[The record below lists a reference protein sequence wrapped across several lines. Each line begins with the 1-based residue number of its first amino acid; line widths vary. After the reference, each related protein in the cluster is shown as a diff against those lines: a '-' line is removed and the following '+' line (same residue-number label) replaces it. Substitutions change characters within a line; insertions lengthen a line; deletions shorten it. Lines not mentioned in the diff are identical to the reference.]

1 MAHSASNVSS
11 TSVSTTSGASP
22 AVRAAVPE
30 EPSVGTLVQ
39 SAMADVSTLVRSEIE
54 LAKAEIGRSAKK
66 AGISIGLFGA
76 AGVLAAFAGIYFFVT
91 VAEALTALGLPRWV
105 SYGIVTLF
113 LFVLAGI
120 AALIGRRM
128 LKKIEKPE
136 RTMETL
142 RDLPELAHREAPGE
156 RHRAVPEVS
165 NGRVKRKGAES
176 YTL

>member
-1 MAHSASNVSS
+1 VAHSVSS
-11 TSVSTTSGASP
+11 APSTSP
-22 AVRAAVPE
+22 AVRAAGTE

-91 VAEALTALGLPRWV
+91 LAEALTALGLPRWV
-105 SYGIVTLF
+105 SYGIVTI
-113 LFVLAGI
+113 FVLILAGI

-128 LKKIEKPE
+128 LKRIEKPE
-136 RTMETL
+136 RTIETL

-156 RHRAVPEVS
+156 RHRAVPEVN
-165 NGRVKRKGAES
+165 NGRVALRGNES
-176 YTL
+176 YKV